1 MINNNELSISNKSYT
16 NKDFASIYPELV
28 DLVTKLTSRWDP
40 TTSNESDPGVVL
52 LKLMAF
58 IADKNN
64 YNIDKNV
71 LERFPLSATQETSM
85 RQLCEMLGYTMGY
98 YRASETTV
106 GMTYIGAQAIF
117 TLPALE
123 TVISNDDGTICYV
136 CKESVSFSNRN
147 ETITDIPVIQGT
159 IKDLTVLSGSVIT
172 LENLDDDRRI
182 YFPESMV
189 AENGVFV
196 SGGNGGKFIDDSSY
210 WSCVSNLNT
219 KLPGLYVFKFG
230 YDSSEGLPY
239 IEFPSDIASL
249 IGGGLTIKYIVT
261 DGANGNVSARTLTK
275 LMSPTSVLSSD
286 GSSVDFSGENNG
298 GILTIRNASAAT
310 SGSDPET
317 IEEAYNGYKSTVG
330 TFDTLVTCRD
340 YANAIYN
347 MVNANGSNYV
357 SNVNVTDRR
366 TDINASSK
374 VVSYD
379 ENGPF
384 ETTVV
389 DADHGATAYD
399 LILYPLTPYGVDGV
413 ESHNMSFYP
422 MQSVSNIES
431 GLNDYGYSTISHD
444 YIQTKK
450 DDDIYLIKNKMKL
463 NASLTTVSKVTSSER
478 LDIVG
483 KVRNALCREYNAR
496 KLDYG
501 YEIPFDS
508 LLKTIESSDGRIK
521 SVSLAEPELT
531 TYVVNKEGKEIALI
545 SNDGKDYFV
554 SLAAKNALA
563 GRVKLLK
570 QDDRFQFAF
579 GQAAASVYENIM
591 SIKTEAKVTLE
602 ANATHT
608 VASNEV
614 IQLTAP
620 SIITSKTYGY
630 TINYRFVANGGSVIP
645 ANVDRSL
652 KAGETLSFAYTDSDD
667 VERLIEYTATGII
680 SYKNVGGT
688 FIQDGPA
695 TEVQSNIFRSSFA
708 ISDTDA
714 SSDTG
719 IMKDNKK
726 FLGIGTSD
734 TIELRK
740 ANETQL
746 KGTVSCY
753 WVTSSTDDN
762 GNYKLPFDDAS
773 TTEYM
778 LQDGEYFFY
787 TDSTHTDIVSLGSGT
802 VIFKNQAI
810 TQNGKWVCKK
820 ASLSDV
826 LQLGVSALEDCWISI
841 SASAE
846 NDAKSIMLRE
856 TQILTLNKGCSLTS
870 SSKMDLDNNPSP
882 IESGA
887 VISYDANDGNG
898 TTVLTGIDCEGYSWK
913 IRSRLDISAGPS
925 TKQTLLAGQSIWIF
939 LSESG
944 VPQTIEDGKSF
955 LLTKDVTLVGSNNID
970 MGEYVAISEYPYT
983 KKVYDVCL
991 YAFEQTSGT
1000 LSNPDGYSKL
1010 SVSDGKIAEEDSKTL
1025 SVPNAGKDCLAM
1037 MHWTPEN
1044 GDEAKSISISGTGV
1058 YLSELGGGDINT
1070 LKKGL
1075 NNVKISFDESSSNH
1089 DITLTPGAACS
1100 GNLIISKLIALESG
1114 VADDVGV
1121 EAFESYTG
1129 KSGIADEIM
1138 KKALSIGDGLF
1149 DASQDPNP
1157 SKEIEFSDSDG
1168 LASPYALFDVNNIAN
1183 RFVLCEIDFAN
1194 SSIDV
1199 ARSSRS

>member
-71 LERFPLSATQETSM
+71 LESFPLSATQETSM
-85 RQLCEMLGYTMGY
+85 RQLCEMLGYPMGY
-98 YRASETTV
+98 YKASETTV
-106 GMTYIGAQAIF
+106 SMTYTGAQATF
-117 TLPALE
+117 TLPALG

-172 LENLDDDRRI
+172 LENLDGDRRI

-196 SGGNGGKFIDDSSY
+196 SGGSGGKFIDDSIY

-219 KLPGLYVFKFG
+219 KLPGFYVFKFG

-249 IGGGLTIKYIVT
+249 IGGGVTIKYIVT

-275 LMSPTSVLSSD
+275 LMSPTSVPSSD
-286 GSSVDFSGENNG
+286 GPSVDFSGENNG

-317 IEEAYNGYKSTVG
+317 IDEAYNGYKKTVG

-384 ETTVV
+384 EMTVV
-389 DADHGATAYD
+389 DADHGTTAYD

-413 ESHNMSFYP
+413 ESHNLSFYP

-431 GLNDYGYSTISHD
+431 GLDDYGYSTISHD
-444 YIQTKK
+444 YTQTKK
-450 DDDIYLIKNKMKL
+450 ADDVYLIKNKMKL
-463 NASLTTVSKVTSSER
+463 NASLTTTSKVTNSER
-478 LDIVG
+478 LDIIG

-521 SVSLAEPELT
+521 SVSLSEPELT
-531 TYVVNKEGKEIALI
+531 TYVVNKEGKETALI
-545 SNDGKDYFV
+545 SSDGRDYFV
-554 SLAAKNALA
+554 TLAAKNALA

-570 QDDRFQFAF
+570 QDDRFQYAF
-579 GQAAASVYENIM
+579 GQEAASVYENIR

-602 ANATHT
+602 ANVTHQI
-608 VASNEV
+608 ASNEV

-630 TINYRFVANGGSVIP
+630 TINYRFATNGGSTIP

-667 VERLIEYTATGII
+667 VERLIEYTDTKII

-688 FIQDGPA
+688 FIQDGSA
-695 TEVQSNIFRSSFA
+695 TEVQANIFRSSFA

-719 IMKDNKK
+719 ITKDGKK
-726 FLGIGTSD
+726 FLGMGTSD

-746 KGTVSCY
+746 KGTVLCY
-753 WVTSSTDDN
+753 WVTASTDDN
-762 GNYKLPFDDAS
+762 GNYKLPFDDTS
-773 TTEYM
+773 ITEYM

-787 TDSTHTDIVSLGSGT
+787 TDSTHTDLVSLGSGT
-802 VIFKNQAI
+802 VIFKNQA
-810 TQNGKWVCKK
+810 TTHTGKWVCKK

-826 LQLGVSALEDCWISI
+826 LQLGVAALEDCWINVSP
-841 SASAE
+841 SAE
-846 NDAKSIMLRE
+846 DDAKSMTLRE

-870 SSKMDLDNNPSP
+870 SSKMELDNTPLS
-882 IESGA
+882 IETGA
-887 VISYDANDGNG
+887 TISYDANDGNG
-898 TTVLTGIDCEGYSWK
+898 TTILTGIDCEGYSWK
-913 IRSRLDISAGPS
+913 IRSRLDVSAGPS
-925 TKQTLLAGQSIWIF
+925 TKQTLHDGQSIEI
-939 LSESG
+939 LLQGSDA
-944 VPQTIEDGKSF
+944 PQTIEGKSF
-955 LLTKDVTLVGSNNID
+955 LLTKDVTLVGSNSID
-970 MGEYVAISEYPYT
+970 MGEYIATSEYPYT
-983 KKVYDVCL
+983 EKVYDVCM
-991 YAFEQTSGT
+991 YAFEQAAGT

-1010 SVSDGKIAEEDSKTL
+1010 SVSEGKIAEEGSKTL
-1025 SVPNAGKDCLAM
+1025 SVPNVGKDCLAM

-1044 GDEAKSISISGTGV
+1044 GDETKSISISGTGV
-1058 YLSELGGGDINT
+1058 SLSELGGSAIST

-1075 NNVKISFDESSSNH
+1075 SNVRISFDESSSDH
-1089 DITLTPGAACS
+1089 TITLTPSTACS
-1100 GNLIISKLIALESG
+1100 GNLIISKLIELDEG
-1114 VADDVGV
+1114 VGDDMGV
-1121 EAFESYTG
+1121 DAFESYTG
-1129 KSGIADEIM
+1129 ESGVADAIM
-1138 KKALSIGDGLF
+1138 NKALSIGGSVF

-1183 RFVLCEIDFAN
+1183 GFVLCEIDFAN

>member
-85 RQLCEMLGYTMGY
+85 RQLCEMLGYSMGY
-98 YRASETTV
+98 YKASETTV
-106 GMTYIGAQAIF
+106 SMTYTGAQATF
-117 TLPALE
+117 TLPALG

-136 CKESVSFSNRN
+136 CKESVSFSNSN

-189 AENGVFV
+189 AENGVFI
-196 SGGNGGKFIDDSSY
+196 SGGNGGKFIDDSNY

-219 KLPGLYVFKFG
+219 KIPGFYVFKFG

-249 IGGGLTIKYIVT
+249 IGGGVTIKYIVT
-261 DGANGNVSARTLTK
+261 DGASGNVSARTLTK
-275 LMSPTSVLSSD
+275 LMSPTSVQSYD
-286 GSSVDFSGENNG
+286 GASVDFSGENNG
-298 GILTIRNASAAT
+298 GILTIKNASAST

-317 IEEAYNGYKSTVG
+317 IDEAYNGYKKTVG

-347 MVNANGSNYV
+347 MTNANGSNYV

-366 TDINASSK
+366 TDINSSSK

-379 ENGPF
+379 DNGPF

-389 DADHGATAYD
+389 DAERGATAYD
-399 LILYPLTPYGVDGV
+399 LILYPLTPYGVAGV
-413 ESHNMSFYP
+413 ESHNLSFYP
-422 MQSVSNIES
+422 MQSVSDIES
-431 GLNDYGYSTISHD
+431 GLDDYGYSTISHD
-444 YIQTKK
+444 YIRTKK
-450 DDDIYLIKNKMKL
+450 ADDVYLIKNKMKL
-463 NASLTTVSKVTSSER
+463 NASLTTTSKVTNSER

-483 KVRNALCREYNAR
+483 KVRNALCQEYNAR

-508 LLKTIESSDGRIK
+508 ILKTIESSDGRIK

-531 TYVVNKEGKEIALI
+531 TYVVNRDGEEIALI
-545 SNDGKDYFV
+545 SSGGKDYFV

-570 QDDRFQFAF
+570 QDDRFQYAF
-579 GQAAASVYENIM
+579 GQEKASVYENIM
-591 SIKTEAKVTLE
+591 SIKTEAKVTLN
-602 ANATHT
+602 ANETHT

-630 TINYRFVANGGSVIP
+630 TINYRFVSSGGSTIP

-652 KAGETLSFAYTDSDD
+652 KAGETLSFAYTDSND
-667 VERLIEYTATGII
+667 VERLIEYTATKIT

-688 FIQDGPA
+688 FIQDGSA
-695 TEVQSNIFRSSFA
+695 TEVQANIFRSSFA

-719 IMKDNKK
+719 IMKDGKK

-746 KGTVSCY
+746 KGTVPCY
-753 WVTSSTDDN
+753 WVTASTDDN
-762 GNYKLPFDDAS
+762 GNYKLPFEDS
-773 TTEYM
+773 SITEYM

-787 TDSTHTDIVSLGSGT
+787 TDSTHTDLVSLGSGT
-802 VIFKNQAI
+802 VIFRNNAI
-810 TQNGKWVCKK
+810 TQNGKWICKK

-826 LQLGVSALEDCWISI
+826 LQLGVAALEDCWVSV
-841 SASAE
+841 SPSAE
-846 NDAKSIMLRE
+846 GNAKSIMLRE

-870 SSKMDLDNNPSP
+870 SSEMELDNNPAP
-882 IESGA
+882 IETGV

-898 TTVLTGIDCEGYSWK
+898 TTVLTGIDCKGYSWK
-913 IRSRLDISAGPS
+913 IRSRLDVSAGPS
-925 TKQTLLAGQSIWIF
+925 MKQTLSEGQSVEV
-939 LSESG
+939 LLHGSSA
-944 VPQTIEDGKSF
+944 PQTIGSGKSF
-955 LLTKDVTLVGSNNID
+955 LLTKDVTLVGSDSID
-970 MGEYVAISEYPYT
+970 MGEYVVTSEYPYT
-983 KKVYDVCL
+983 KKVYDVCM
-991 YAFEQTSGT
+991 YAFEQGQGA

-1010 SVSDGKIAEEDSKTL
+1010 SVSGGKIAEEDVKTL
-1025 SVPNAGKDCLAM
+1025 SVPNVGKNCLAM
-1037 MHWTPEN
+1037 MHWAPEN
-1044 GDEAKSISISGTGV
+1044 GDETKTISISGVGV
-1058 YLSELGGGDINT
+1058 GLSEFGGSGIT
-1070 LKKGL
+1070 VLKKGL
-1075 NNVKISFDESSSNH
+1075 NNVKISFDESISDH
-1089 DITLTPGAACS
+1089 TITLTPSEACS
-1100 GNLIISKLIALESG
+1100 GNLIISKLIELNGG
-1114 VADDVGV
+1114 VGDDMGV
-1121 EAFESYTG
+1121 DAFESYTG
-1129 KSGIADEIM
+1129 ESGVADAII
-1138 KKALSIGDGLF
+1138 KKALSIGGGMF

-1183 RFVLCEIDFAN
+1183 GFVLCEIDFAN